1 MESFGFLIY
10 ILVLI
15 EKNLTIET
23 IPVILFS
30 WGKIMKTFHINNLF
44 LDKPK
49 QFGDILVY
57 QIGVLQSNDKIVWDT
72 HAHSNFFELTVII
85 DGIAEITA
93 NGVSLSLSKGEI
105 FLSFPFDTHKIVS
118 TSADP
123 LQYYFLAF
131 DTVNEQ
137 FRFQLEK
144 IARQFPTIENRQF
157 KNKEIVSFLSQAIYE
172 TTGNNAFNEEYCSV
186 LLCGIVI
193 QIIRQFYSRESNL
206 RLPTKSQTFA
216 YSIMNYINT
225 HIYTMQSLAELSKEF
240 GYDYSHISK
249 IFSKTTKQSLTHYY
263 RFQRLETAR
272 SLLSNGMSVSETA
285 KNLNYSSVYSFSVAF
300 KKNYGLSP
308 LKYKQTCRMNPPT
321 QIKK

>member
-1 MESFGFLIY
+1 MEN
-10 ILVLI
+10 
-15 EKNLTIET
+15 NLTVKI

-30 WGKIMKTFHINNLF
+30 WGKIMKTFHIDNF
-44 LDKPK
+44 FFDKPK
-49 QFGDILVY
+49 QYGDILVY
-57 QIGVLQSNDKIVWDT
+57 QIGVLQSNDNIVWDT
-72 HAHSNFFELTVII
+72 HAHSNFFELTIII
-85 DGIAEITA
+85 DGMAEITA
-93 NGVSLSLSKGEI
+93 NGVPLSLSNGEI

-118 TSADP
+118 VSEEP

-144 IARQFPTIENRQF
+144 IVQQFSNIESRRF

-172 TTGNNAFNEEYCSV
+172 TTGNDAFNKEYCSA

-193 QIIRQFYSRESNL
+193 QIIRQFYSRENSL

-225 HIYTMQSLAELSKEF
+225 HIYTMESLAELSKEF

-249 IFSKTTKQSLTHYY
+249 IFSKTTKQSLAHYY

-285 KNLNYSSVYSFSVAF
+285 QNLNYSSVYSFSVAF
-300 KKNYGLSP
+300 KKQYGLSP
-308 LKYKQTCRMNPPT
+308 LKYKQNCLMKPLMQN
-321 QIKK
+321 KN